1 MYTKE
6 MKGEAAI
13 MRGGSPPLREGGW
26 VDHRGLE
33 VWGQPASS
41 HCQRAVVD
49 TRSLQPVLAHP
60 TQYFPSISEVF
71 PKHFRGQKRNEPQF
85 I

>member
-26 VDHRGLE
+26 TIA
-33 VWGQPASS
+33 AS
-41 HCQRAVVD
+41 RFGGNPLRRTA
-49 TRSLQPVLAHP
+49 
-60 TQYFPSISEVF
+60 
-71 PKHFRGQKRNEPQF
+71 RGQSLTLVVSNPF
-85 I
+85 CPPHPISLA

>member
-13 MRGGSPPLREGGW
+13 MRGGSPPLRELRGG

-41 HCQRAVVD
+41 YCQRAVAD
-49 TRSLQPVLAHP
+49 TRSLQPVLP
-60 TQYFPSISEVF
+60 PPPNKFGV
-71 PKHFRGQKRNEPQF
+71 RPQSVVSNNSSVAR
-85 I
+85 